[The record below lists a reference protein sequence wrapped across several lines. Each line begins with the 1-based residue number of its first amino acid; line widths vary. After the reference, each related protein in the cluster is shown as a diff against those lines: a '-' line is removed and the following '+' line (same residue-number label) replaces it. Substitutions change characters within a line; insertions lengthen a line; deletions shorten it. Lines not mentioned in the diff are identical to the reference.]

1 MIPLCNVSPGLQV
14 PMPTCLVQN
23 VIHSFVC
30 VCVCVC
36 VLVTQL
42 CPTLC
47 DPWTVAHQAPLSMGF
62 PRQEYW
68 SGLPFP
74 FLRIFPTQ
82 GWNRGL
88 LPCRQILYCLSLQ
101 GSPIRSYYKPN
112 FSWSLK
118 VKGRTLYVFLQFAL
132 VLNSMHSVDKMSRLQ
147 PWFFRV
153 VALN

>member
-1 MIPLCNVSPGLQV
+1 MQCVTRVTGSYAYLLGPKCD
-14 PMPTCLVQN
+14 
-23 VIHSFVC
+23 SFIC

-82 GWNRGL
+82 GWNLGL
-88 LPCRQILYCLSLQ
+88 LPCRQILYHLSHQESLRVAYSLILLELTFKHCLEKEMATHSSILAWRIP
-101 GSPIRSYYKPN
+101 GSEEPGGLLSM
-112 FSWSLK
+112 
-118 VKGRTLYVFLQFAL
+118 G
-132 VLNSMHSVDKMSRLQ
+132 LN
-147 PWFFRV
+147 RV
-153 VALN
+153 GHD

>member
-1 MIPLCNVSPGLQV
+1 MQCVTRVTGSYAYLLGPKCD
-14 PMPTCLVQN
+14 
-23 VIHSFVC
+23 SFIC

-82 GWNRGL
+82 GWNLGL
-88 LPCRQILYCLSLQ
+88 PHCRQILYWWSHQ
-101 GSPIRSYYKPN
+101 ESPGDSR
-112 FSWSLK
+112 
-118 VKGRTLYVFLQFAL
+118 VKACVVTITL
-132 VLNSMHSVDKMSRLQ
+132 VLPLDTSSFQMFKILTPSV
-147 PWFFRV
+147 
-153 VALN
+153 

>member
-1 MIPLCNVSPGLQV
+1 MEGAEEKKNKV
-14 PMPTCLVQN
+14 PAMPEMKLSVTHSCL
-23 VIHSFVC
+23 
-30 VCVCVC
+30 
-36 VLVTQL
+36 
-42 CPTLC
+42 TLC
-47 DPWTVAHQAPLSMGF
+47 DPMDCRPPGSSVHGILQARILEWRCHSLL
-62 PRQEYW
+62 QEI
-68 SGLPFP
+68 
-74 FLRIFPTQ
+74 FLTQ
-82 GWNRGL
+82 RSDPGL

-153 VALN
+153 VALNWGTL